1 MLVTSNLVV
10 IHVCLVHPAW
20 LDLKVALQVSSVNL
34 HLYHS
39 DHTEELSRQ
48 ATQAPYLTDKYAS
61 YIHLL
66 A

>member
-1 MLVTSNLVV
+1 MLVTSNLAV
-10 IHVCLVHPAW
+10 ILVCLVHPAW
-20 LDLKVALQVSSVNL
+20 LDLKVVLQISSVNL

-48 ATQAPYLTDKYAS
+48 TTDMYAS